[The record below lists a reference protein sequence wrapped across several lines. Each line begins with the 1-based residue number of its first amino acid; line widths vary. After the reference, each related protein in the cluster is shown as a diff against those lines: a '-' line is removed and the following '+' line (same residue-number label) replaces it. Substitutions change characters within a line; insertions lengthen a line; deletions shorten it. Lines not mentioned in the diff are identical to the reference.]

1 VGFRETPSGVSF
13 FMYINRGM
21 TQIIMITELLDIRN
35 RKLKELQFYTD
46 QLQELKLKMA
56 YIQQEIDLTSRII
69 KMIEQESLVD
79 LKQYIKNDSSNT

>member
-1 VGFRETPSGVSF
+1 MSE
-13 FMYINRGM
+13 
-21 TQIIMITELLDIRN
+21 IIMITELLDIRN

-56 YIQQEIDLTSRII
+56 YIQQEIDLTTRII

-79 LKQYIKNDSSNT
+79 LKQFIKTNGN

>member
-1 VGFRETPSGVSF
+1 MR
-13 FMYINRGM
+13 INRSM

-79 LKQYIKNDSSNT
+79 LKQYIKNDSSDT

>member
-1 VGFRETPSGVSF
+1 
-13 FMYINRGM
+13 
-21 TQIIMITELLDIRN
+21 MITELLDIRN

-56 YIQQEIDLTSRII
+56 YIQQEIDLTTRII

-79 LKQYIKNDSSNT
+79 LKQFIKTNGN

>member
-1 VGFRETPSGVSF
+1 
-13 FMYINRGM
+13 MHINRSM

-79 LKQYIKNDSSNT
+79 LKQYIKNDSSDT

>member
-1 VGFRETPSGVSF
+1 
-13 FMYINRGM
+13 M

-79 LKQYIKNDSSNT
+79 LKQYIKNDSSDT

>member
-1 VGFRETPSGVSF
+1 MMFLEGSSDPSF
-13 FMYINRGM
+13 FMYINSHM
-21 TQIIMITELLDIRN
+21 SEIIMITELLDIRN

-79 LKQYIKNDSSNT
+79 LKQFIKTNGN

>member
-1 VGFRETPSGVSF
+1 
-13 FMYINRGM
+13 MHINRSM

-46 QLQELKLKMA
+46 QLQELKLKMV

-69 KMIEQESLVD
+69 KMIEQESLID
-79 LKQYIKNDSSNT
+79 LKQYIKNDSSDT

>member
-1 VGFRETPSGVSF
+1 
-13 FMYINRGM
+13 M

>member
-1 VGFRETPSGVSF
+1 
-13 FMYINRGM
+13 
-21 TQIIMITELLDIRN
+21 MITELLDIRN

-46 QLQELKLKMA
+46 QLQELKLKMV

-79 LKQYIKNDSSNT
+79 LKQYIKNDSSDT

>member
-1 VGFRETPSGVSF
+1 MSE
-13 FMYINRGM
+13 
-21 TQIIMITELLDIRN
+21 IIMITELLDIRN

-56 YIQQEIDLTSRII
+56 YIQQEIDLTTRII

-79 LKQYIKNDSSNT
+79 LKQFIKTNGD

>member
-1 VGFRETPSGVSF
+1 
-13 FMYINRGM
+13 MLINRSM

-46 QLQELKLKMA
+46 QLQELKLKMT

-79 LKQYIKNDSSNT
+79 LKQYIKNDSSDT

>member
-1 VGFRETPSGVSF
+1 
-13 FMYINRGM
+13 M

-56 YIQQEIDLTSRII
+56 YIQQEIDLTTRII

-79 LKQYIKNDSSNT
+79 LKQYIKNDSSDT

>member
-1 VGFRETPSGVSF
+1 MSE
-13 FMYINRGM
+13 
-21 TQIIMITELLDIRN
+21 IIMITELLDIRN

-79 LKQYIKNDSSNT
+79 LKQYIKNDSSDT

>member
-1 VGFRETPSGVSF
+1 
-13 FMYINRGM
+13 
-21 TQIIMITELLDIRN
+21 MITELLDIRN

-79 LKQYIKNDSSNT
+79 LKQYIKNDSSDT

>member
-1 VGFRETPSGVSF
+1 
-13 FMYINRGM
+13 MYINRGM

>member
-1 VGFRETPSGVSF
+1 
-13 FMYINRGM
+13 M

-46 QLQELKLKMA
+46 QLQELKLKMT

-79 LKQYIKNDSSNT
+79 LKQYIKNDSSDT

>member
-1 VGFRETPSGVSF
+1 
-13 FMYINRGM
+13 M

-46 QLQELKLKMA
+46 QLQELKLKMV

-79 LKQYIKNDSSNT
+79 LKQYIKNDSSDT

>member
-1 VGFRETPSGVSF
+1 
-13 FMYINRGM
+13 M

-56 YIQQEIDLTSRII
+56 YIQQEIDLTSRVI

-79 LKQYIKNDSSNT
+79 LKQYIKNDSSDT

>member
-1 VGFRETPSGVSF
+1 
-13 FMYINRGM
+13 
-21 TQIIMITELLDIRN
+21 MITELLDIRN

-79 LKQYIKNDSSNT
+79 LKQYIKNDSTDT

>member
-1 VGFRETPSGVSF
+1 
-13 FMYINRGM
+13 MYINSDM
-21 TQIIMITELLDIRN
+21 SEIIMITELLDIRN

-79 LKQYIKNDSSNT
+79 LKQFIKTNGN

>member
-1 VGFRETPSGVSF
+1 
-13 FMYINRGM
+13 MHINRSM

-35 RKLKELQFYTD
+35 RKLKKLQFYTD

-56 YIQQEIDLTSRII
+56 YIHQEIDLTSRII

-79 LKQYIKNDSSNT
+79 LKQYIKNDSSDT

>member
-1 VGFRETPSGVSF
+1 
-13 FMYINRGM
+13 M

-79 LKQYIKNDSSNT
+79 LKQFIKTNGD